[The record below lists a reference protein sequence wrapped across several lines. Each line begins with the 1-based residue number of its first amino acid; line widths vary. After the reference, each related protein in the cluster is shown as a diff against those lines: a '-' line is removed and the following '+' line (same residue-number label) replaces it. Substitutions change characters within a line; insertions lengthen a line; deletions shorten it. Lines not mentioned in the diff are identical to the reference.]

1 MIEMAELLD
10 DVMDQA
16 ELWFTPPVRSS
27 GFEEPLVCHGCGQ
40 IKPDVDVWA
49 EHSGTGEQVLLCQAC
64 GEA

>member
-10 DVMDQA
+10 DVMDRA
-16 ELWFTPPVRSS
+16 DLSFNLPDRCVR
-27 GFEEPLVCHGCGQ
+27 LVERRACHGCGQ